1 MMAFIILVFP
11 ILEQEG
17 GLETLEVVTFQVCAK
32 KNDKICLSKT
42 TKNTELFREQNLV
55 LLIL

>member
-1 MMAFIILVFP
+1 MAFIILVFP

-17 GLETLEVVTFQVCAK
+17 GLETLEVVTFQVGAK
-32 KNDKICLSKT
+32 KNDKICLPKQQ
-42 TKNTELFREQNLV
+42 KNTELFKEQNLV